1 VGLEALSPGQ
11 KGPVAATWF
20 TGKLK
25 VTQGKILKPAVP
37 PPIYEKDLMI
47 TVEKA
52 GWSARKS
59 LTLLEELAHRDNN
72 HLETGSLRE
81 VRKRA
86 RGAPA
91 CHYQNLAINNDIY
104 LITENFTPPPPCG
117 KR

>member
-47 TVEKA
+47 PGGERQ
-52 GWSARKS
+52 GGQP
-59 LTLLEELAHRDNN
+59 
-72 HLETGSLRE
+72 GS
-81 VRKRA
+81 
-86 RGAPA
+86 
-91 CHYQNLAINNDIY
+91 H
-104 LITENFTPPPPCG
+104 
-117 KR
+117 